1 MLRSR
6 DCEAISLQGYQL
18 SQLLEDYTMCCFF
31 TSLVFF
37 GPRLAF
43 LVYWLI
49 APLRVEA
56 AFSAFNLTW
65 LVGLAGLI
73 FAPWTALMYV
83 MIFPLN
89 GFDWIWLGFGIMADV
104 ASYVGGYH
112 NRKSVPYYPETA
124 P

>member
-1 MLRSR
+1 
-6 DCEAISLQGYQL
+6 
-18 SQLLEDYTMCCFF
+18 MCCFF

-49 APLRVEA
+49 APLRVET
-56 AFSAFNLTW
+56 AFKAFNLTW
-65 LVGLAGLI
+65 LVGIASLI

-83 MIFPLN
+83 IIFPLN
-89 GFDWIWLGFGIMADV
+89 GWDWLWLGFGIMADV

-112 NRKSVPYYPETA
+112 NRKAVPYYPETA